1 MIRDEEA
8 ISEMLAHFPAR
19 DLDEAATKDHMRAE
33 FALFGRQMADGFA
46 DAARERA
53 ALEQRM
59 TGGFAHAAAE
69 RAALEQRMTDGFA
82 HAAAERA
89 ALETR
94 LLDAVAASA
103 GEMRRWFLGLMVLM
117 VTLAGVVVALIG
129 VVSAP
134 G

>member
-19 DLDEAATKDHMRAE
+19 DLEAATKDHMRAE

-46 DAARERA
+46 DAAR
-53 ALEQRM
+53 
-59 TGGFAHAAAE
+59 E

>member
-1 MIRDEEA
+1 MSLSEKSRSSLYLGLGAVIRDEEA

-46 DAARERA
+46 DAAR
-53 ALEQRM
+53 
-59 TGGFAHAAAE
+59 E

>member
-1 MIRDEEA
+1 
-8 ISEMLAHFPAR
+8 
-19 DLDEAATKDHMRAE
+19 
-33 FALFGRQMADGFA
+33 
-46 DAARERA
+46 
-53 ALEQRM
+53 
-59 TGGFAHAAAE
+59 
-69 RAALEQRMTDGFA
+69 
-82 HAAAERA
+82 
-89 ALETR
+89 LETR